1 MNNTKPTSSS
11 SVSYS
16 EQPRSPT
23 GWIKLS
29 SGTLPEEGKVVPIMA
44 YFGSCLRE
52 FAGYWVSPPA
62 PEPAEDSMEHIIG
75 SFPAPEWRTSSG
87 NKLTWVEAWYSVPAY
102 TPPHIR

>member
-1 MNNTKPTSSS
+1 M
-11 SVSYS
+11 SYS
-16 EQPRSPT
+16 EQPRKPA

-52 FAGYWVSPPA
+52 FAGYWVTPPA
-62 PEPAEDSMEHIIG
+62 PEPSETDAE
-75 SFPAPEWRTSSG
+75 PAPAAPEWRTSSG

-102 TPPHIR
+102 TPLHIR

>member
-1 MNNTKPTSSS
+1 
-11 SVSYS
+11 VSYS

-52 FAGYWVSPPA
+52 FAGYWVTPPA
-62 PEPAEDSMEHIIG
+62 PEPTEIEAELV
-75 SFPAPEWRTSSG
+75 PAAPEWRTSSG

-102 TPPHIR
+102 TPLHIR

>member
-1 MNNTKPTSSS
+1 M
-11 SVSYS
+11 SYS

-29 SGTLPEEGKVVPIMA
+29 SGSFPEEGKVVPIMA

-52 FAGYWVSPPA
+52 FAGYWISPLTEEA
-62 PEPAEDSMEHIIG
+62 STEWEEHG
-75 SFPAPEWRTSSG
+75 TGFPAPEWRTSSG

-102 TPPHIR
+102 TPPHTR

>member
-1 MNNTKPTSSS
+1 M
-11 SVSYS
+11 SYS

-29 SGTLPEEGKVVPIMA
+29 SGSFPEEGKVVPIMA

-52 FAGYWVSPPA
+52 FAGYWVSPPTPEPTETEA
-62 PEPAEDSMEHIIG
+62 EPEPA
-75 SFPAPEWRTSSG
+75 APEWRTSSG

-102 TPPHIR
+102 NPPHIR

>member
-1 MNNTKPTSSS
+1 MNC
-11 SVSYS
+11 S

-29 SGTLPEEGKVVPIMA
+29 SGTLPDEGKVVPIMA

-62 PEPAEDSMEHIIG
+62 PEPTETEAELVA
-75 SFPAPEWRTSSG
+75 APEWRTSSG

-102 TPPHIR
+102 TPLHIR

>member
-1 MNNTKPTSSS
+1 
-11 SVSYS
+11 VSYS

-29 SGTLPEEGKVVPIMA
+29 SGELPEEGKVVPIMA

-62 PEPAEDSMEHIIG
+62 PEPTETEAEPE
-75 SFPAPEWRTSSG
+75 PAAPEWRTSSG

-102 TPPHIR
+102 TPLHIR

>member
-1 MNNTKPTSSS
+1 M
-11 SVSYS
+11 SYS

-29 SGTLPEEGKVVPIMA
+29 SGELPDEGKVVPIMA

-52 FAGYWVSPPA
+52 FAGYWVSPLTEEA
-62 PEPAEDSMEHIIG
+62 SEEMEERG
-75 SFPAPEWRTSSG
+75 TGFPAPQWCTSSG